1 MTPTVRL
8 YDSEERAREAARA
21 LVDDAFRA
29 DSICVLAPVSGS
41 AEEAVDRAIRDDA
54 FPGSYRTTAIR
65 ALGRGLFVVSVDAPF
80 GHGVV
85 ARRILDQCEPV
96 DTESV
101 PPYSAGHPAP
111 FSEMLGLP
119 VLSDA
124 HSMIELPQRN
134 SYTFGSFL
142 GIGLQSSKAAPLSSV
157 LGMPTA
163 SRGPGERSFGM
174 SLLSSNPAPLS
185 SMFALKTV
193 SAPKKDWTLSF
204 GFPLL
209 SRNPAPLSSLF
220 GIPTL
225 LKKR

>member
-1 MTPTVRL
+1 MTPTVRW

-21 LVDDAFRA
+21 LEDDGFRA
-29 DSICVLAPVSGS
+29 DSICVLAPVSGG
-41 AEEAVDRAIRDDA
+41 EEQAVDRAILHDA
-54 FPGSYRTTAIR
+54 FPGGCRTAATR
-65 ALGRGLFVVSVDAPF
+65 ALREGRHVVSVDAPF

-85 ARRILDQCEPV
+85 ARRILDEHGPV
-96 DTESV
+96 DVDSV
-101 PPYSAGHPAP
+101 PACSTRNPAP

-124 HSMIELPQRN
+124 RPMLALPKRN

-142 GIGLQSSKAAPLSSV
+142 GIGLLSGKAAPLSSMF
-157 LGMPTA
+157 GMPTG
-163 SRGPGERSFGM
+163 SRGPGESSFGM
-174 SLLSSNPAPLS
+174 SILSSNPAPLS